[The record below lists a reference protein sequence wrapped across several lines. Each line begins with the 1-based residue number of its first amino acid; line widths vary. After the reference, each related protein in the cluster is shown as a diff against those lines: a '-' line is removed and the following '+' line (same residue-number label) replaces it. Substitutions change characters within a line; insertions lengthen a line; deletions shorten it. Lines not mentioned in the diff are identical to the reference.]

1 MAKSIN
7 KVELLGRVGA
17 DPEMRYTQGGTAV
30 TQLRLAT
37 DRVRKGGENDAD
49 WHSIVVW
56 DKLAEACA
64 NYVEKGQR
72 LYVAGRLAQNSW
84 TGDDGQRRY
93 RTEIHAQEVVF
104 LDSARNGG
112 DGNHSG
118 NGSANGVNS
127 AANHQSNAGNADGF
141 NAGGGYQPGD
151 EDSPF

>member
-1 MAKSIN
+1 MAKTIN

-17 DPEMRYTQGGTAV
+17 DPEMRYTGSGIAV

-37 DRVRKGGENDAD
+37 DRVRKGGESETD
-49 WHSIVVW
+49 WHSVVVW
-56 DKLAEACA
+56 DKLAEAVA

-72 LYVAGRLAQNSW
+72 LYVSGRLAQNSW

-104 LDSARNGG
+104 LDSNRNGN
-112 DGNHSG
+112 GNHGGG
-118 NGSANGVNS
+118 NGYGNHANTSGGS
-127 AANHQSNAGNADGF
+127 GANTGDNYPPA
-141 NAGGGYQPGD
+141 D